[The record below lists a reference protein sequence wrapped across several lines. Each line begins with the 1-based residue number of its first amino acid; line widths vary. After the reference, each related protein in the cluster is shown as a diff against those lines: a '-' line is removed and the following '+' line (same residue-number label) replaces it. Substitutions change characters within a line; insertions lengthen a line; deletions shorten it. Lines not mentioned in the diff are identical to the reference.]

1 MGDTYFPVSVKE
13 SNGRNNYMIQV
24 GTKWSVAHVKR
35 AVLEQSGL
43 QPNQFK
49 LVFAGMELKDHMT
62 LEVSKGGQK
71 CEIFDGGWGNF
82 FFENAWGAIFEAET
96 RLV

>member
-1 MGDTYFPVSVKE
+1 MGDSYFPVSVKE

-49 LVFAGMELKDHMT
+49 LVFAGMELKDNMT
-62 LEVSKGGQK
+62 LEVGTTPFLNFGGGDFSLFSLMQQPQ
-71 CEIFDGGWGNF
+71 
-82 FFENAWGAIFEAET
+82 
-96 RLV
+96 RLKYFTDQL